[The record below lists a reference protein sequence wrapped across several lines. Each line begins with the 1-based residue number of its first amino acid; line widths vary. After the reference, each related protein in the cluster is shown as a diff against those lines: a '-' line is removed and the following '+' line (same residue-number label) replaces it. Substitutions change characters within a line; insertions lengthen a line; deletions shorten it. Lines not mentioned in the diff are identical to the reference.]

1 MQHSQPYKGAI
12 TREQWLFREIRL
24 VAQLRLDEGISDA
37 EIVDRV
43 VEQNLFQYPTERELK
58 SIARALCRRL
68 TALSDDSKRRHDL
81 ARLIAHGTVD
91 QARQSNLYA
100 IACDYRVM
108 WEFMTVV
115 VAAKRRQLDVH
126 LPMREIAAFLEGLRV
141 QDEKVARWTDA
152 TLNKIRQVFVK
163 CLEECDMYD
172 RASEQ
177 LTSVLLDFEL
187 ESLIRANDDAA
198 ILPAFGVM
206 D

>member
-1 MQHSQPYKGAI
+1 MRPNLPYKGAI

-24 VAQLRLDEGISDA
+24 VAQLRLDEGLSDK
-37 EIVDRV
+37 ELVSRV

-68 TALSDDSKRRHDL
+68 TALSDDPERRARL

-91 QARQSNLYA
+91 QARQTNLYA

-115 VAAKRRQLDVH
+115 VASKRRQLDAH
-126 LPMREIAAFLEGLRV
+126 LPKREIVSFLEGLRA
-141 QDEKVARWTDA
+141 QDEKVAGWSDA

-163 CLEECDMYD
+163 CLEECGMYD

-187 ESLIRANDDAA
+187 EGLVRANDDAA

>member
-1 MQHSQPYKGAI
+1 MLHNQPYRGAL
-12 TREQWLFREIRL
+12 TREQWLFREIRI
-24 VAQLRLDEGISDA
+24 VARLRLDEGLSDA
-37 EIVDRV
+37 DIVDRV

-68 TALSDDSKRRHDL
+68 TVLSDDEGRRARL
-81 ARLIAHGTVD
+81 ARLVAHGTVD
-91 QARQSNLYA
+91 QARQTNLYA

-115 VAAKRRQLDVH
+115 VASKRRQLDAH
-126 LPMREIAAFLEGLRV
+126 LPKREIVSFLEGLRA
-141 QDEKVARWTDA
+141 QDEKVAGWSDA

-163 CLEECDMYD
+163 CLEECGMYD

-187 ESLIRANDDAA
+187 EGLIRANDDAA

>member
-1 MQHSQPYKGAI
+1 MLHNQPYRGAL
-12 TREQWLFREIRL
+12 TREQWLFREIRI
-24 VAQLRLDEGISDA
+24 VARLRLDEDLSDA
-37 EIVDRV
+37 DIVERV

-68 TALSDDSKRRHDL
+68 TALSDDPERRARL
-81 ARLIAHGTVD
+81 AHLIAHGTVD
-91 QARQSNLYA
+91 QTRQTNLYA

-115 VAAKRRQLDVH
+115 VASKRRQLDAH
-126 LPMREIAAFLEGLRV
+126 LPKCEIVSFLEGLRA
-141 QDEKVARWTDA
+141 QDEKVAGWSDA
-152 TLNKIRQVFVK
+152 TFNKIRQVFVK
-163 CLEECDMYD
+163 CLEECGMYD

-187 ESLIRANDDAA
+187 EGLVRANDDAA

-206 D
+206 G

>member
-1 MQHSQPYKGAI
+1 MLHNQPYRGAL
-12 TREQWLFREIRL
+12 TREQWLFREIRI
-24 VAQLRLDEGISDA
+24 VARLRLDEDLSDA
-37 EIVDRV
+37 DIVERV

-68 TALSDDSKRRHDL
+68 TALSDDPERRARL

-91 QARQSNLYA
+91 QARQTNLYA

-115 VAAKRRQLDVH
+115 VASKRRQLDAH
-126 LPMREIAAFLEGLRV
+126 LPKREIVSFLEGLRA
-141 QDEKVARWTDA
+141 QDEKVAGWSDA

-163 CLEECDMYD
+163 CLEECGMYD

-187 ESLIRANDDAA
+187 EGLIRANDDAA
-198 ILPAFGVM
+198 ILPALGVM

>member
-1 MQHSQPYKGAI
+1 MLHNQPYRGAL
-12 TREQWLFREIRL
+12 TREQWLFREIRI
-24 VAQLRLDEGISDA
+24 VARLRLDEGLSDA
-37 EIVDRV
+37 DIVERV

-68 TALSDDSKRRHDL
+68 TMLSDDEGRRARL
-81 ARLIAHGTVD
+81 ARLVAHGTVD
-91 QARQSNLYA
+91 QARQTNLYA

-115 VAAKRRQLDVH
+115 VASKRRQLDAH
-126 LPMREIAAFLEGLRV
+126 LPKREIVSFLEGLRA
-141 QDEKVARWTDA
+141 QDEKVAGWSDA

-163 CLEECDMYD
+163 CLEECGMYD

-187 ESLIRANDDAA
+187 EGLIRANDDAA

>member
-1 MQHSQPYKGAI
+1 MLHNQPYRGAL
-12 TREQWLFREIRL
+12 TREQWLFREICI
-24 VAQLRLDEGISDA
+24 VARLRLDEDLSDA
-37 EIVDRV
+37 DIVERV

-68 TALSDDSKRRHDL
+68 TALSDDPERRARL
-81 ARLIAHGTVD
+81 ACLIAHGTVD
-91 QARQSNLYA
+91 QARQTNLYA

-115 VAAKRRQLDVH
+115 VAPKRRQLDAH
-126 LPMREIAAFLEGLRV
+126 LPKREIVSFLEGLRA
-141 QDEKVARWTDA
+141 QDEKVAGWSDA

-163 CLEECDMYD
+163 CLEECGMYD

-187 ESLIRANDDAA
+187 EGLVRANDDAA
-198 ILPAFGVM
+198 ILPALGVM

>member
-1 MQHSQPYKGAI
+1 MLHNQPYRGAL
-12 TREQWLFREIRL
+12 TREQWLFREIRI
-24 VAQLRLDEGISDA
+24 VARLRLDEDLSDA
-37 EIVDRV
+37 DIVERV

-68 TALSDDSKRRHDL
+68 TALSDDEGRRARL

-91 QARQSNLYA
+91 QARQTNLYA

-115 VAAKRRQLDVH
+115 VASKRRQLDAH
-126 LPMREIAAFLEGLRV
+126 LPKREIVSFLEGLRA
-141 QDEKVARWTDA
+141 QDEKVAGWSDA

-163 CLEECDMYD
+163 CLEECGMYD

-187 ESLIRANDDAA
+187 EGLVRANDDAA
-198 ILPAFGVM
+198 ILPALGVM

>member
-1 MQHSQPYKGAI
+1 MLHNQPYRGAL
-12 TREQWLFREIRL
+12 TREQWLFREIRI
-24 VAQLRLDEGISDA
+24 VARLRLDEGLSDA
-37 EIVDRV
+37 DIVDRV

-68 TALSDDSKRRHDL
+68 TTLSDDEGRRVQL

-91 QARQSNLYA
+91 QARQTNLYA

-115 VAAKRRQLDVH
+115 VAAKRRQLDEH
-126 LPMREIAAFLEGLRV
+126 LPKREIVSFLEGLRA
-141 QDEKVARWTDA
+141 QDEKVAGWSDA

-163 CLEECDMYD
+163 CLEECGMYD

-187 ESLIRANDDAA
+187 EGLVRANDDAA
-198 ILPAFGVM
+198 ILPALGVM

>member
-1 MQHSQPYKGAI
+1 MLHNQPYRGAL
-12 TREQWLFREIRL
+12 TREQWLFREIRI
-24 VAQLRLDEGISDA
+24 VARLRLDEGLSDA
-37 EIVDRV
+37 DIVERV

-68 TALSDDSKRRHDL
+68 TVLSDDEGRRAQL

-91 QARQSNLYA
+91 QARQTNLYA

-115 VAAKRRQLDVH
+115 VAPKRRQLDAH
-126 LPMREIAAFLEGLRV
+126 LPKREIVSFLEGLRA
-141 QDEKVARWTDA
+141 QDEKVAGWSDA

-163 CLEECDMYD
+163 CLEECGMYD

-187 ESLIRANDDAA
+187 EGLVRANDDAA

>member
-1 MQHSQPYKGAI
+1 MLHNQPYRGAL
-12 TREQWLFREIRL
+12 TREQWLFREIRI
-24 VAQLRLDEGISDA
+24 VARLRLDEGLSDA
-37 EIVDRV
+37 DIVERV

-68 TALSDDSKRRHDL
+68 TALSDDEGRRAQL
-81 ARLIAHGTVD
+81 AHLIAHGTVD
-91 QARQSNLYA
+91 QARQTNLYA

-115 VAAKRRQLDVH
+115 VASKRRQLDAH
-126 LPMREIAAFLEGLRV
+126 LPKREIVSFLEGLRT
-141 QDEKVARWTDA
+141 QDEKVAGWSDA

-163 CLEECDMYD
+163 CLEECGMYD

-187 ESLIRANDDAA
+187 EGLIRANDDAA

>member
-1 MQHSQPYKGAI
+1 MLHNQPYRGAL
-12 TREQWLFREIRL
+12 TREQWLFREIRI
-24 VAQLRLDEGISDA
+24 VARLRLDEDLSDA
-37 EIVDRV
+37 DIVERV

-68 TALSDDSKRRHDL
+68 TALSDDPERRARL
-81 ARLIAHGTVD
+81 AHLIAHGTVD
-91 QARQSNLYA
+91 QARQTNLYA

-115 VAAKRRQLDVH
+115 VASKRRQLDAH
-126 LPMREIAAFLEGLRV
+126 LPNREITAFLEGLRA
-141 QDEKVARWTDA
+141 QDEKVAGWSDA
-152 TLNKIRQVFVK
+152 TLNKIRQVCVK
-163 CLEECDMYD
+163 CLEECGMYD

-187 ESLIRANDDAA
+187 EGLIRANDDAA
-198 ILPAFGVM
+198 ILPALGVM

>member
-1 MQHSQPYKGAI
+1 MLHNQPYRGAL
-12 TREQWLFREIRL
+12 TREQWLFREIRI
-24 VAQLRLDEGISDA
+24 VARLRLDEDLSDA
-37 EIVDRV
+37 DIVERV

-68 TALSDDSKRRHDL
+68 TALSDDPERRARL

-91 QARQSNLYA
+91 QARQTNLYA

-115 VAAKRRQLDVH
+115 VAAKRRQLDTH
-126 LPMREIAAFLEGLRV
+126 LPKREIVSFLEGLRA
-141 QDEKVARWTDA
+141 QDEKVAGWSDA

-163 CLEECDMYD
+163 CLEECGMYD

-187 ESLIRANDDAA
+187 EGLIRANDDAV
-198 ILPAFGVM
+198 ILPALGVM
-206 D
+206 H